1 MAENLLS
8 NAVKFT
14 PAGGSVT
21 LETGVT
27 TRTAEAGAGQEA
39 RQVAMLRVSDTGI
52 GIPADELPYVSQR
65 FFRGKRASDISGSGI
80 GLAIVDQLAR
90 LHHGRMEI
98 ASQARPRHAG
108 HRHAADG
115 IRSTS
120 MKAPHPA
127 HPDCIRTGFPPTMD
141 IGGYLVTLEDLWRQ
155 KVDQIVVLSM
165 AYHDDIPADTVH
177 ALTSRQ
183 NRSDTLLMNRVMRAH
198 EDLAL
203 IEDAI
208 DRIKAG
214 TYGICGTCAQP
225 ISADWLNQTPYV
237 RDCPVCCLSQTNWQP
252 AVAAR
257 AAGTPA
263 IAS

>member
-1 MAENLLS
+1 
-8 NAVKFT
+8 
-14 PAGGSVT
+14 
-21 LETGVT
+21 
-27 TRTAEAGAGQEA
+27 
-39 RQVAMLRVSDTGI
+39 
-52 GIPADELPYVSQR
+52 
-65 FFRGKRASDISGSGI
+65 
-80 GLAIVDQLAR
+80 
-90 LHHGRMEI
+90 
-98 ASQARPRHAG
+98 
-108 HRHAADG
+108 
-115 IRSTS
+115 
-120 MKAPHPA
+120 
-127 HPDCIRTGFPPTMD
+127 MD
-141 IGGYLVTLEDLWRQ
+141 SGGYLVMLEDLWRQ

-165 AYHDDIPADTVH
+165 AYHDDLPSDTVH

-225 ISADWLNQTPYV
+225 ICAEWLTETPYV
-237 RDCPVCCLSQTNWQP
+237 RECPVCCLSQTNWQP
-252 AVAAR
+252 AVAAG